1 MGTKKQQPKVIPF
14 AAGSGKYRAGKAR
27 EENHVGLQI
36 RAARKAKG
44 LTIPALAEKLSEYE
58 VSVTRHGVTKWETGG
73 AVPNAYQLMALCC
86 ALDIGD
92 CLTYFSGRVRPPEL
106 NEAGLRK
113 VEEYRKDLIASG
125 RYQPVQC
132 GAAEPETDV
141 IPMRSMRIMRDAP
154 ASAGTGSWL
163 EEQNFEV
170 VRFPAAAVPAKAD
183 FGIRISGDS
192 MEPAYHDGQYVWV
205 EQCEQLS
212 PGEVGIFIYDGES
225 YIKSYGER
233 EPEEAQRELYLD
245 SEGVLHKQPVLISYN
260 KKYGPKPVSPNLG
273 FAVIGRVLN

>member
-1 MGTKKQQPKVIPF
+1 MGTKKEQPKVIPLP
-14 AAGSGKYRAGKAR
+14 AVRNTYDAKSAHG
-27 EENHVGLQI
+27 ENYVGRQI
-36 RAARKAKG
+36 RAARKARG
-44 LTIPALAEKLSEYE
+44 LTIPALAEKLSEYK

-86 ALDIGD
+86 ALELRDGFPF
-92 CLTYFSGRVRPPEL
+92 FSGMEQPPEL
-106 NEAGLRK
+106 NEAGLKK
-113 VEEYRKDLIASG
+113 VEEYRMDLIASG
-125 RYQPVQC
+125 RYRPITPVT
-132 GAAEPETDV
+132 AEESV
-141 IPMRSMRIMRDAP
+141 IPMRKMRIMRDSP

-163 EEQNFEV
+163 EEQNFEIMS
-170 VRFPAAAVPAKAD
+170 FPAAVVPAKAD

-205 EQCEQLS
+205 EQCEELN

-225 YIKSYGER
+225 YIKSYSER

-245 SEGVLHKQPVLISYN
+245 SEGVLHKQPVLVSYN
-260 KKYGPKPVSPNLG
+260 KKYEPKPVSPNLS